1 MPQLQLPIFPAGVT
15 EINNRIAVQKEAGRV
30 FYLHGHLPVFQ
41 HEERDVRSFRM
52 FTSQMIAGGTVKPKE
67 IVKTFGVPMIT
78 VKRYVKLYREK
89 GAQGFFAPRRRR
101 SAVVLT
107 PEVKA
112 QAQALLG
119 EGKSVPEVG
128 TALRILPDTLRKAIG
143 AGYLHPR
150 GKKKTRL

>member
-1 MPQLQLPIFPAGVT
+1 M
-15 EINNRIAVQKEAGRV
+15 
-30 FYLHGHLPVFQ
+30 
-41 HEERDVRSFRM
+41 
-52 FTSQMIAGGTVKPKE
+52 
-67 IVKTFGVPMIT
+67 
-78 VKRYVKLYREK
+78 YREK

-112 QAQALLG
+112 QAQALLE

-143 AGYLHPR
+143 AGYLHAR